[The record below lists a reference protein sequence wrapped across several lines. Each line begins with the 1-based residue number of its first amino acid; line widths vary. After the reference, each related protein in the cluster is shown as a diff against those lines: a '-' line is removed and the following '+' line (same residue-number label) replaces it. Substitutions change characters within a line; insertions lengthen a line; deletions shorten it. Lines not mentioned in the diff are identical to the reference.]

1 MKARVIAL
9 LFIVLTGALSMK
21 AYATIGQEPYT
32 GFDDVL
38 IPDPA
43 LPYDPNKGQS
53 QPWEIKREMFGFNPT
68 AETAAS
74 TPGKW
79 VFELGTRVYITHTP
93 ADRHTTPKHR
103 AEAWIKGIASILMAD
118 YKLIEQGPVKMLGV
132 PAIPADTIIEP
143 YRFTV
148 ESNGRGVIDYEG
160 EQNSYF
166 DDVRYVQRFYILPIS
181 RDEVV
186 TVRMVRRKNDDIP
199 ANTQFITQWDHFL
212 KTLKREVA
220 NTRSTT
226 QGSDSRTRRYYTHAF
241 SFEIF
246 KPDEEKGNQWVNE
259 LGAVHSVTWKTPQ
272 GEIGFSISIQSDDGF
287 LDADRRNKRFK
298 DEAKFN
304 VEHAPALAAELK
316 VKAPKMTYLEK
327 PIGTA
332 TGYGHR
338 EDKVGGNYSNMEF
351 ETVYKP
357 GKALDI
363 SLSGPKAA
371 IDANEKIIYDW
382 LARFKFLP

>member
-1 MKARVIAL
+1 M
-9 LFIVLTGALSMK
+9 
-21 AYATIGQEPYT
+21 
-32 GFDDVL
+32 
-38 IPDPA
+38 
-43 LPYDPNKGQS
+43 
-53 QPWEIKREMFGFNPT
+53 
-68 AETAAS
+68 
-74 TPGKW
+74 
-79 VFELGTRVYITHTP
+79 
-93 ADRHTTPKHR
+93 
-103 AEAWIKGIASILMAD
+103 
-118 YKLIEQGPVKMLGV
+118 
-132 PAIPADTIIEP
+132 
-143 YRFTV
+143 
-148 ESNGRGVIDYEG
+148 
-160 EQNSYF
+160 
-166 DDVRYVQRFYILPIS
+166 RYVQRFYILPIS

-199 ANTQFITQWDHFL
+199 ANTQFITQWDNFL

-259 LGAVHSVTWKTPQ
+259 LGAERFEKWKTPQ
-272 GEIGFSISIQSDDGF
+272 GEIGFTIRIQTDDGF
-287 LDADRRNKRFK
+287 LDVDRRNKRFK

-316 VKAPKMTYLEK
+316 TVAPKMTYLEK

-338 EDKVGGNYSNMEF
+338 EDESRSTMEY

-357 GKALDI
+357 GKKLNI
-363 SLSGPKAA
+363 VVIGSKAA

>member
-1 MKARVIAL
+1 MKSRIVAS
-9 LFIVLTGALSMK
+9 LFIVLLGALSMK

-53 QPWEIKREMFGFNPT
+53 QPWEIFRETFKFDPI
-68 AETAAS
+68 AKKLSS
-74 TPGKW
+74 TPEKRAFEHTA
-79 VFELGTRVYITHTP
+79 VFITHVP
-93 ADRHTTPKHR
+93 DDRHTTPKHP
-103 AEAWIKGIASILMAD
+103 AEAWLKKISSTPMAD
-118 YKLIEQGPVKMLGV
+118 YKLIEQGPVKLPGV
-132 PAIPADTIIEP
+132 PAIPGDTIIEL

-160 EQNSYF
+160 EQNSYY
-166 DDVRYVQRFYILPIS
+166 DSERYVQRLYILPIS

-186 TVRMVRRKNDDIP
+186 TVRAVRKKIDDVP
-199 ANTQFITQWDHFL
+199 HTQFTTQWEHFL

-220 NTRSTT
+220 NTRSTI

-246 KPDEEKGNQWVNE
+246 KPDEHKGNQWAYG
-259 LGAVHSVTWKTPQ
+259 LGSDRSDDWKTPQ
-272 GEIGFSISIQSDDGF
+272 GEIGLSFSIITNNEF
-287 LDADRRNKRFK
+287 LDVARATAHVKDRQQGIVQQMPKLAARFK
-298 DEAKFN
+298 ED
-304 VEHAPALAAELK
+304 
-316 VKAPKMTYLEK
+316 APKMTYLEK
-327 PIGTA
+327 PFGTTIA
-332 TGYGHR
+332 YGNR
-338 EDKVGGNYSNMEF
+338 EEEEDKISMQF
-351 ETVYKP
+351 AAIYKP
-357 GKALDI
+357 GKKIEI

-371 IDANEKIIYDW
+371 IEANEKIIYDW

>member
-1 MKARVIAL
+1 
-9 LFIVLTGALSMK
+9 MK

-53 QPWEIKREMFGFNPT
+53 QPWEIYRETFIFDPV
-68 AETAAS
+68 AEKLSS
-74 TPGKW
+74 TPKKW
-79 VFELGTRVYITHTP
+79 GFELGTTVFITHVP
-93 ADRHTTPKHR
+93 VDRHTTPKHR
-103 AEAWIKGIASILMAD
+103 AEAWIKKISTTLMAD
-118 YKLIEQGPVKMLGV
+118 YKLIEQGPVKLPGV
-132 PAIPADTIIEP
+132 PAIPGDSIIEP

-166 DDVRYVQRFYILPIS
+166 DDKRYVQRFYILPIS

-186 TVRMVRRKNDDIP
+186 TVRAVRNKIDDAP
-199 ANTQFITQWDHFL
+199 HTQFTTQWEHFL

-220 NTRSTT
+220 NTRSTI

-246 KPDEEKGNQWVNE
+246 KPDEHKGNQWVNE
-259 LGAVHSVTWKTPQ
+259 LGADQSDVWKTPK
-272 GEIGFSISIQSDDGF
+272 GEIGLSISIQSDDG
-287 LDADRRNKRFK
+287 LLNVAHATERVKDRQLGIVQQLPGIA
-298 DEAKFN
+298 AKN
-304 VEHAPALAAELK
+304 GNPV
-316 VKAPKMTYLEK
+316 PKMTYLEK
-327 PIGTA
+327 PLGTTIA
-332 TGYGHR
+332 YGHR
-338 EDKVGGNYSNMEF
+338 QEDDYEISMDF
-351 ETVYKP
+351 FSVYKP
-357 GKALDI
+357 GKKINI

-371 IDANEKIIYDW
+371 IEANEKIIYDW

>member
-1 MKARVIAL
+1 MKARLAAL

-43 LPYDPNKGQS
+43 LPYDENKGQS
-53 QPWEIKREMFGFNPT
+53 QPWEIYSESFKFD
-68 AETAAS
+68 AVAKALVK
-74 TPGKW
+74 TPKNWGL
-79 VFELGTRVYITHTP
+79 ELNTNVYITHVP
-93 ADRHTTPKHR
+93 ADRHTTPKQR
-103 AEAWIKGIASILMAD
+103 AEEWIKEIASTPMAS
-118 YKLIEQGPVKMLGV
+118 YKLIEQGTVKLPGV
-132 PAIPADTIIEP
+132 PAIPTDPPIES

-166 DDVRYVQRFYILPIS
+166 DDERYVQRFYIVPIS

-186 TVRMVRRKNDDIP
+186 TVRAVRNKIDDAP
-199 ANTQFITQWDHFL
+199 NTQFITQWEHFL

-241 SFEIF
+241 SFEIYL
-246 KPDEEKGNQWVNE
+246 PDENTGNQWMNE

-272 GEIGFSISIQSDDGF
+272 GVIGFSISIQCHDDLRDMDGN
-287 LDADRRNKRFK
+287 NKQLK
-298 DEAKFN
+298 DDAKFN
-304 VEHAPALAAELK
+304 VKHAPALAAELK
-316 VKAPKMTYLEK
+316 VVAPKMTYLEK

-332 TGYGHR
+332 MAYGHR
-338 EDKVGGNYSNMEF
+338 EDDAESGSNMEF

-357 GKALDI
+357 GKKLEI
-363 SLSGPKAA
+363 SLSGSKAA

>member
-1 MKARVIAL
+1 
-9 LFIVLTGALSMK
+9 MK

-38 IPDPA
+38 IPEPA
-43 LPYDPNKGQS
+43 LQYDENKGQS
-53 QPWEIKREMFGFNPT
+53 QPWEIYTEMFRFDVISD
-68 AETAAS
+68 ALVK
-74 TPGKW
+74 TPDNWGM
-79 VFELGTRVYITHTP
+79 ELGTNVYITHVP
-93 ADRHTTPKHR
+93 EDRHTTPKHR
-103 AEAWIKGIASILMAD
+103 ADAWIKEIASIPMAD
-118 YKLIEQGPVKMLGV
+118 YKLIEQGPVKLPGV
-132 PAIPADTIIEP
+132 SAIATDPTIEP

-148 ESNGRGVIDYEG
+148 ESNGRGITDYDGTRQYHDNE
-160 EQNSYF
+160 
-166 DDVRYVQRFYILPIS
+166 RYVQRFYILPIS

-186 TVRMVRRKNDDIP
+186 AVRAVRNKKYDAP
-199 ANTQFITQWDHFL
+199 NTQFMTQWDHFL

-246 KPDEEKGNQWVNE
+246 RPDADKGNQWVNE

-272 GEIGFSISIQSDDGF
+272 GGIGFTISIQTDDGF
-287 LDADRRNKRFK
+287 LDVARRNKRFK

-316 VKAPKMTYLEK
+316 TVAPKMTYLEK

-332 TGYGHR
+332 MAYGHR
-338 EDKVGGNYSNMEF
+338 EDDAESGSNMEF
-351 ETVYKP
+351 VTVYKP
-357 GKALDI
+357 GKKLEI
-363 SLSGPKAA
+363 SLSGSKAA